1 MQQLSSRDCDKWLS
15 MTLTMKDRFSSAWRG
30 GRKMGRQKEMRE
42 REIGRGRGKQLEG
55 SVASVP
61 SRVYWLRK

>member
-15 MTLTMKDRFSSAWRG
+15 MTLTMKDRFSSAWSG
-30 GRKMGRQKEMRE
+30 GREMGRQKEMRE
-42 REIGRGRGKQLEG
+42 REKQLEG
-55 SVASVP
+55 CVASVP